1 MKNIG
6 FLLLFIP
13 FIGFGQNDSLTLE
26 NKLSGKIGIEVQPS
40 IKSNEPLYVV
50 DGKIVDKT
58 IVEAIDPKDID
69 SINILKDKTAVEKYG
84 EQGKNG
90 VVEIKMKKREV
101 SVLDKLENSIPRIG
115 INSNK
120 APEIIPIDSLQILP
134 KNKFPGTVCQG
145 SIRNNSMPIIVV
157 DGKIISSEQASKIDP
172 NNIESIRVEKTGKYG
187 TIVVETKEG
196 LIDYDLAVL
205 DLGYESFLA
214 MQPSASSYSLNYLT
228 NKNSHYVSVWNSR
241 VINGNPDIYEM
252 QIDYDS
258 RTYYGLEFE
267 YKLFMFFKFMED
279 KHQISMM

>member
-241 VINGNPDIYEM
+241 VINGNPDIYDM
-252 QIDYDS
+252 PIDYDS